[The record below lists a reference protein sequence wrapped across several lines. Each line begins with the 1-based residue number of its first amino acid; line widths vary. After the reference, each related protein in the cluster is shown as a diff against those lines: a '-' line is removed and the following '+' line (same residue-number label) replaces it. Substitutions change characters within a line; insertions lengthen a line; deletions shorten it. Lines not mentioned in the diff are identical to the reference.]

1 MSGAPKARSLNVD
14 PDARPVLVPGGNK
27 ARSVA
32 TAQKPAS
39 KPPSKT
45 ESTEFAAADEKKKKK
60 KASSTT
66 ANLPH
71 LRSSLS
77 APSALRRHE
86 MLLQSNLSLNASCSS
101 DASTDS
107 FCSRASTGRVGRTSI
122 ISKRQESISRTA
134 KILAKVEKNVADDAT
149 MHPPEIVQGKRKCAW
164 VTPNTVNNI
173 LLTVYHRVNVRRVS
187 KSKTTAASSGSG
199 SGKRRQWQ
207 RQAMIVVATA
217 GEQRKSKTEVV
228 VGSGDNDA
236 MVSNDS
242 DGSGN
247 NSGGGDGSDNREQ
260 RQQRKTTTVERGSN
274 SREKIL
280 TTESRAGLGLGKS
293 QKGCWEADIGALVGS
308 IEPTKSPETEP
319 NHHTEACCYRE
330 FTFWKDLAKVGTTL
344 IQFDLNHAMF
354 LSTMKNGEFQSTMIK
369 HLFREVFL
377 DFHPVAVSKLNE
389 KKIVVPGSTASS
401 LLSEPKLRAVIENA
415 RQILKIIDEF
425 GSFDRYCWSFVN
437 YKPIVSKIRYP
448 RQVPVKTPKADV
460 ISKDLVRRGFRIVGP
475 MVVYSFMQA
484 AGLTNDHLI
493 SCFRF
498 DECIAAASSGTD
510 EADRAKGRLDSKVED
525 KTSTGQEPM
534 VGIALELSR
543 DAADELSIS

>member
-60 KASSTT
+60 KKKASSTT

-77 APSALRRHE
+77 APSTLRRHE

-164 VTPNTVNNI
+164 VTPNTEPCYVSFHDEEWGVPVHDDKKLFELLALSGALAELTWPVI
-173 LLTVYHRVNVRRVS
+173 L
-187 KSKTTAASSGSG
+187 
-199 SGKRRQWQ
+199 GKRR
-207 RQAMIVVATA
+207 M
-217 GEQRKSKTEVV
+217 
-228 VGSGDNDA
+228 
-236 MVSNDS
+236 
-242 DGSGN
+242 
-247 NSGGGDGSDNREQ
+247 
-260 RQQRKTTTVERGSN
+260 
-274 SREKIL
+274 
-280 TTESRAGLGLGKS
+280 
-293 QKGCWEADIGALVGS
+293 
-308 IEPTKSPETEP
+308 
-319 NHHTEACCYRE
+319 
-330 FTFWKDLAKVGTTL
+330 
-344 IQFDLNHAMF
+344 
-354 LSTMKNGEFQSTMIK
+354 
-369 HLFREVFL
+369 FREVFL

-401 LLSEPKLRAVIENA
+401 LLSEPKLRAIIENA

-460 ISKDLVRRGFRIVGP
+460 ISKDLVRRGFRSVGP
-475 MVVYSFMQA
+475 TVVYSFMQA